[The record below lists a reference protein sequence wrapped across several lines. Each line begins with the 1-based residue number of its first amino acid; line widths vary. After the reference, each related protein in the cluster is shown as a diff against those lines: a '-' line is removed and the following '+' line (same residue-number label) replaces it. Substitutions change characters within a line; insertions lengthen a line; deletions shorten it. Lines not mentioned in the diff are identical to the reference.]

1 MGAPKLN
8 QGWIVDPWLLR
19 HHTVGLSLAQLPPE
33 TEPYGS
39 QPRRAMVDGGWDGRW
54 DEYCL
59 VAPYFRVSEHEEV
72 CRGSCRLVWGLSF
85 RCDLLCTFL

>member
-39 QPRRAMVDGGWDGRW
+39 QPRRAMVDGGWGGRW
-54 DEYCL
+54 MGVVFWPGIVGPWLGFSACIPFNISQLISRFHVDT
-59 VAPYFRVSEHEEV
+59 
-72 CRGSCRLVWGLSF
+72 
-85 RCDLLCTFL
+85 DLTV

>member
-39 QPRRAMVDGGWDGRW
+39 QPRRAMVDGGWVVDGW
-54 DEYCL
+54 VLSSGPALL
-59 VAPYFRVSEHEEV
+59 VH
-72 CRGSCRLVWGLSF
+72 GLAW
-85 RCDLLCTFL
+85 LLSLHTIQHLPVN